1 MDNVIFVDPK
11 DYRSA
16 LDFDLAEFDLSEGL
30 VAVGGR
36 LDLGTLFQAYY
47 HGIFPWPQEG
57 LPLLW
62 FSPDPRGVLFF
73 EDFHL
78 SERLQKEWKKKS
90 KEYDFTFN
98 KAFERVVTE
107 CQTQYRPG
115 QEGTWIL
122 PKLKK
127 AYIEFHRAGFAHSV
141 ECWRGDQLVGG
152 LYGVLVQGVFSG
164 ESMFHKES
172 NTSKWCLMQTVN
184 RLRELGLSWMD
195 TQMVTPVVAAL
206 GGREIPREEYLKLLG
221 RAHEDGPV

>member
-1 MDNVIFVDPK
+1 MDSVTFVDPK
-11 DYRSA
+11 NYRSI
-16 LDFDLAEFDLSEGL
+16 LDFDLAEFDISEGL

-73 EDFHL
+73 DDFHL
-78 SERLQKEWKKKS
+78 SDRLEREWKKKAS
-90 KEYDFTFN
+90 EYEFTFN

-122 PKLKK
+122 PELKR

-164 ESMFHKES
+164 ESMFHKEN
-172 NTSKWCLMQTVN
+172 NTSKWCLLQTVK

-195 TQMVTPVVAAL
+195 TQMVTPVVASL
-206 GGREIPREEYLKLLG
+206 GGKEIPRTEYLKLVKASHRG
-221 RAHEDGPV
+221 M

>member
-1 MDNVIFVDPK
+1 VIFVDPK
-11 DYRSA
+11 DYQSV
-16 LDFDLAEFDLSEGL
+16 LDFDLAEFDLTEGL

-78 SERLQKEWKKKS
+78 SDRLQKEWKKKS
-90 KEYDFTFN
+90 KEYEFTFN

-107 CQTQYRPG
+107 CQNQVRPG

-122 PKLKK
+122 PELKK

-195 TQMVTPVVAAL
+195 TQMVTPVVASL
-206 GGREIPREEYLKLLG
+206 GGKEIPRDEYMKLL
-221 RAHEDGPV
+221 RKAHGTKRL